1 MKKRTKK
8 EIKRCLTGIVTA
20 SLIISSVHIGTFA
33 LAAKKTS
40 IAKSAKVTVGKTVR
54 VKLKNN
60 KKSVKWKVSKGT
72 KYVKIT
78 KKSKT
83 GCTVKGLKKGLAT
96 VQAVIGKK
104 KYSCKITVAA
114 KKTAKKTTK
123 KPATTKKP
131 VATAEPTATTKP
143 TASSDVTVKPEVT
156 GTPAVTDVPSG
167 TNVPTSTPAGTN
179 APTVT
184 ETPTVA
190 PVVTDAPTVAPTN
203 KAEPKVTPAPTIT
216 PTLTP
221 TVKPTAKPTRKPGE
235 IETFYYDGSLDLD
248 GYDGLYN
255 VVVTDD
261 VTEIPD
267 EEFEW
272 CTNMVKITISKSVK
286 KIGVNAFKSCSNLS
300 SIVVDDENAYFD
312 SRNNCNA
319 IISKSSNKLIV
330 GCKNTVI
337 PNGIKSIGDGA
348 FDSNSSLKE
357 ITIPDSVT
365 EIGASA
371 FSYCT
376 NLEKINMPANLE
388 KIGESA
394 FSECARLLEIKIPDS
409 VTEIGS
415 NAFYDCAGLSEINIP
430 SGLKKINQETYAY
443 CSGLK
448 KITIPDS
455 VTQIG
460 YNAFRE
466 CIGLSEI
473 SIPKG
478 MSEIPENMYYGCTG
492 LTSIT
497 IPEHIT
503 TIKEGAFDSCTNLQE
518 VKFHDKL
525 SIIENNS
532 FSNCPLLKSIEIPAS
547 VTVVESQA
555 FAYNDLD
562 SIVVDEG
569 NKNYYSDNSNAIIT
583 VKAMEYLKSGSD
595 WFSHTYSA
603 NEIVVGCKNTTVSA
617 KVKSIGEWAFC
628 GCVGLTNIEI
638 PEGVETIKYD
648 AFQYC
653 RELKKINI
661 PASVTDIGLWALAAC
676 DALEEITVD
685 ENNQN
690 YDSRNNCN
698 AIISKK
704 ALKVDNYWK
713 YPAENMIAGC
723 KNTVIPEDIAG
734 IAEGSFYDL
743 RSLESITVPDKMEGY
758 SSNNANN
765 YRNTN
770 LFPQCNNLKSITWRG
785 KEYKRLDEFNSAF
798 QDNKNLNMSN
808 PLTFI
813 YNGKNGEQM
822 DNDKYE
828 NNAIN
833 LEIANGVEDLFYFA
847 ENDRIVKVSM
857 ADSVK
862 KIEDRVFQYCHN
874 LSEIQ
879 LSKNLESI
887 EEEAF
892 YECTSLKKISIPEKV
907 TEIQDRTF
915 YGCRSLE
922 EVELPYSGNLKKI
935 GDFAFSD
942 CESLNKINI
951 PEGVTDIG
959 NMAFADTALTEIT
972 IPDSITN
979 ISYDIFQ
986 GCENLTSIIWKGQ
999 TYNSAS
1005 EFFGAFKTAYLEKN
1019 TK

>member
-1 MKKRTKK
+1 M
-8 EIKRCLTGIVTA
+8 
-20 SLIISSVHIGTFA
+20 
-33 LAAKKTS
+33 
-40 IAKSAKVTVGKTVR
+40 
-54 VKLKNN
+54 
-60 KKSVKWKVSKGT
+60 
-72 KYVKIT
+72 
-78 KKSKT
+78 
-83 GCTVKGLKKGLAT
+83 
-96 VQAVIGKK
+96 
-104 KYSCKITVAA
+104 
-114 KKTAKKTTK
+114 
-123 KPATTKKP
+123 
-131 VATAEPTATTKP
+131 
-143 TASSDVTVKPEVT
+143 
-156 GTPAVTDVPSG
+156 
-167 TNVPTSTPAGTN
+167 
-179 APTVT
+179 
-184 ETPTVA
+184 
-190 PVVTDAPTVAPTN
+190 
-203 KAEPKVTPAPTIT
+203 
-216 PTLTP
+216 
-221 TVKPTAKPTRKPGE
+221 
-235 IETFYYDGSLDLD
+235 
-248 GYDGLYN
+248 
-255 VVVTDD
+255 
-261 VTEIPD
+261 
-267 EEFEW
+267 
-272 CTNMVKITISKSVK
+272 
-286 KIGVNAFKSCSNLS
+286 
-300 SIVVDDENAYFD
+300 
-312 SRNNCNA
+312 
-319 IISKSSNKLIV
+319 
-330 GCKNTVI
+330 
-337 PNGIKSIGDGA
+337 
-348 FDSNSSLKE
+348 
-357 ITIPDSVT
+357 
-365 EIGASA
+365 
-371 FSYCT
+371 
-376 NLEKINMPANLE
+376 
-388 KIGESA
+388 
-394 FSECARLLEIKIPDS
+394 
-409 VTEIGS
+409 
-415 NAFYDCAGLSEINIP
+415 
-430 SGLKKINQETYAY
+430 
-443 CSGLK
+443 
-448 KITIPDS
+448 
-455 VTQIG
+455 
-460 YNAFRE
+460 
-466 CIGLSEI
+466 
-473 SIPKG
+473 
-478 MSEIPENMYYGCTG
+478 
-492 LTSIT
+492 
-497 IPEHIT
+497 
-503 TIKEGAFDSCTNLQE
+503 
-518 VKFHDKL
+518 
-525 SIIENNS
+525 
-532 FSNCPLLKSIEIPAS
+532 
-547 VTVVESQA
+547 
-555 FAYNDLD
+555 
-562 SIVVDEG
+562 
-569 NKNYYSDNSNAIIT
+569 
-583 VKAMEYLKSGSD
+583 
-595 WFSHTYSA
+595 
-603 NEIVVGCKNTTVSA
+603 SA

-892 YECTSLKKISIPEKV
+892 YECTSLKKISLPEKI
-907 TEIQDRTF
+907 TEIKAMTF
-915 YGCRSLE
+915 YDCSLLE
-922 EVELPYSGNLKKI
+922 EVELSNSGNLKKI
-935 GDFAFSD
+935 DDFAFSD
-942 CESLNKINI
+942 CESLKKINI

-959 NMAFADTALTEIT
+959 NRAFENTALTEIT

-986 GCENLTSIIWKGQ
+986 GCENLTSITWKGQ

-1019 TK
+1019 AK